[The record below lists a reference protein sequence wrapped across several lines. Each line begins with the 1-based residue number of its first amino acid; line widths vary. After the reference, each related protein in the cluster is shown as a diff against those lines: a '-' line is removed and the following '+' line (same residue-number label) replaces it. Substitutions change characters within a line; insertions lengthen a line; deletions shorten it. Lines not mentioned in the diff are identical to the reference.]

1 MVKMLIRLLI
11 QALAVFITAWLLSGV
26 SVNDLYS
33 ALIVA
38 VVLGIINTFV
48 KPILA
53 FLTLPISVIT
63 LGLFSFV
70 LNALLILLVDHLVD
84 GFAVANFWW
93 AIIFGLF
100 LSIVNWVLTKIVE

>member
-63 LGLFSFV
+63 LGSV
-70 LNALLILLVDHLVD
+70 
-84 GFAVANFWW
+84 
-93 AIIFGLF
+93 
-100 LSIVNWVLTKIVE
+100 

>member
-93 AIIFGLF
+93 AIIFGLV